1 MNLDRLSRCIR
12 EPERIPQQW
21 AQSMEFLEPMRKR
34 ASAVARCF
42 PIDQQH
48 FVLGPDQRRSRTVR
62 ALQFAYRT
70 GIYETI
76 RRRSMAGFRK
86 AGKGMDTDTDF
97 KWRALKVELQK
108 QAEVILNSS
117 GEVVLVQ
124 STVGFGV
131 GTVIGLPGP
140 NI

>member
-1 MNLDRLSRCIR
+1 
-12 EPERIPQQW
+12 
-21 AQSMEFLEPMRKR
+21 
-34 ASAVARCF
+34 
-42 PIDQQH
+42 
-48 FVLGPDQRRSRTVR
+48 
-62 ALQFAYRT
+62 
-70 GIYETI
+70 
-76 RRRSMAGFRK
+76 MAGFRK

-97 KWRALKVELQK
+97 RWRALKVELQK